1 MRWERLGLT
10 VLPDGFRRLWLDDP
24 DGDFRWTLPRR

>member
-10 VLPDGFRRLWLDDP
+10 VLPDGFHRLWLDDP